1 MSRRRLITY
10 VNDLQEKNV
19 SFDSLEGKVGRVY
32 MPKQDLNS
40 MALNKMK
47 VSHQASDLMMLLTL
61 RAYSRWITKGGVC
74 SNMPQ
79 NITCYVCSGQFWSI
93 TLLAWATLHSTR
105 LLVKLTPKGVVFT
118 FLFFS
123 ACLGMVCSVLM
134 KPKRAICTM
143 RY

>member
-1 MSRRRLITY
+1 

-47 VSHQASDLMMLLTL
+47 VSHH
-61 RAYSRWITKGGVC
+61 WIVWHKGFWSADAFDTACPLVFEYWRQC
-74 SNMPQ
+74 MQ
-79 NITCYVCSGQFWSI
+79 QYVSKNHLFCLFWSI
-93 TLLAWATLHSTR
+93 LEYHT
-105 LLVKLTPKGVVFT
+105 
-118 FLFFS
+118 

-134 KPKRAICTM
+134 KLRGAIYTM
-143 RY
+143 RYW